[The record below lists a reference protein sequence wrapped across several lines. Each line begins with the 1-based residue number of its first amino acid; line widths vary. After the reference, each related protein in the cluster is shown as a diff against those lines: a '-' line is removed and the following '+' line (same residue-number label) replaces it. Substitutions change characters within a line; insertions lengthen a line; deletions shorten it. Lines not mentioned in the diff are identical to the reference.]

1 MSTILQ
7 YDEKIPCQC
16 PSKEGEKQ
24 HTHNG
29 QSVSQQ
35 GQNLRVF
42 LYNIFLFTCFL
53 IVFLNSKFINPM
65 IYSLDGFFFKH
76 IGLNSIF

>member
-7 YDEKIPCQC
+7 YDEKIPRQC

-35 GQNLRVF
+35 GQNSRVF
-42 LYNIFLFTCFL
+42 WYNIFLFTCFL
-53 IVFLNSKFINPM
+53 IVFLNSKFIKSYDLL
-65 IYSLDGFFFKH
+65 IRWGFF
-76 IGLNSIF
+76 LNTLG